1 MQILCLSISGE
12 RQSSASVFLYLPSA
26 VWPKFG
32 DLLGDINKSLF
43 NFIYFTRT
51 MRLRG
56 CAHEDLDASQ
66 ESLVQIPKER
76 EPLLRGNL
84 ISLLEAQLIVN

>member
-1 MQILCLSISGE
+1 
-12 RQSSASVFLYLPSA
+12 
-26 VWPKFG
+26 
-32 DLLGDINKSLF
+32 
-43 NFIYFTRT
+43 